1 MATLPVPPGHPS
13 SYPLSRPS
21 LSIYEEVDLEPS
33 TANGDTPPRRP
44 TPPPESQVPQYR
56 LSLAQFRPVTI
67 LEYPSPTIL
76 TPTSSSSSVSSKSL
90 KNNNEQNVKKVENGS
105 CWYKPC
111 TYSRLTW
118 VRILFFLGIPTLSI
132 SWAYSLVYYFILPR
146 CSGFKAMSEILP
158 KVQGHQRTDVEKA
171 QQAQQDL
178 EDQAKLKARMSRWG
192 VWTAAFWLGWWLGW
206 VILGAVVV
214 FTGKL
219 RKD

>member
-44 TPPPESQVPQYR
+44 TPPAESQVPQYR

-90 KNNNEQNVKKVENGS
+90 KNNDERHVKTAHNGGS

-118 VRILFFLGIPTLSI
+118 VRIVSAASQFTIISTKANHVYIALLLGNSNSINLLGILPNLLFHPP
-132 SWAYSLVYYFILPR
+132 SLLRI
-146 CSGFKAMSEILP
+146 
-158 KVQGHQRTDVEKA
+158 QGHVRDPSSSPRKPA
-171 QQAQQDL
+171 NRPR
-178 EDQAKLKARMSRWG
+178 KG
-192 VWTAAFWLGWWLGW
+192 TAGT
-206 VILGAVVV
+206 
-214 FTGKL
+214 TGP
-219 RKD
+219 